1 MYSYRSGAIAE
12 GNQVGFSNNK
22 SQIVASDQGKTLH
35 VLYHKYQQEIEKA
48 KALLG
53 DGFEAKP
60 LEEDVVIF
68 LTKSEAEL
76 LVANRLASLE

>member
-1 MYSYRSGAIAE
+1 MSSYRTGAIAE
-12 GNQVGFSNNK
+12 GNQVGLSNNK

-53 DGFEAKP
+53 GGFEAKS
-60 LEEDVVIF
+60 LEEDVVIS
-68 LTKSEAEL
+68 LTKQEAEL
-76 LVANRLASLE
+76 LVANRLACLE

>member
-1 MYSYRSGAIAE
+1 MSSYRTGAIAE

-68 LTKSEAEL
+68 LTKQEAEL
-76 LVANRLASLE
+76 LVANRLACLE